1 MSAISLVSAAGA
13 LVCALIAMFASHN
26 CVRVL
31 RQLESILSALSAERG
46 RIAAHDSQID
56 QIRDDFRSLRGKFY
70 AERRHSPPVD
80 DVPKSAADLKAELRQ
95 QVGLVPGR
103 RN

>member
-1 MSAISLVSAAGA
+1 MTAISLASAVCA
-13 LVCALIAMFASHN
+13 LVCALIATFASRN
-26 CVRVL
+26 CARL
-31 RQLESILSALSAERG
+31 SAQLEATLSALSAERG

-70 AERRHSPPVD
+70 AERRSSPPID
-80 DVPKSAADLKAELRQ
+80 AAPKSASDLKAELRQ

>member
-1 MSAISLVSAAGA
+1 MTISLLCAVGA
-13 LVCALIAMFASHN
+13 LVCALIATFASHN

-31 RQLESILSALSAERG
+31 RQLEAILSALSAERG
-46 RIAAHDSQID
+46 RIAQHDSQID
-56 QIRDDFRSLRGKFY
+56 QLRDDFRSLRGKFY
-70 AERRHSPPVD
+70 AERRSSPPID
-80 DVPKSAADLKAELRQ
+80 AAPKSAQDLKAELRQ